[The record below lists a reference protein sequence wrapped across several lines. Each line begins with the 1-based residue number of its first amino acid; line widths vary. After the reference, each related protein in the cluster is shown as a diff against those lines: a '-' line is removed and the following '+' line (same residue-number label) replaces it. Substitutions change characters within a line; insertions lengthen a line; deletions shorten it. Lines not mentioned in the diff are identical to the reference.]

1 VENRTEAPTKKGPMA
16 DTLTDA
22 QQMIEARLREV
33 RDELAS
39 LESALRNLGR
49 RTGGRRASGTNRSTS
64 PRRRRRKTAT
74 RDERMQAL
82 AAQARKTPGA
92 SNPELARALGVTP
105 SYISQL
111 LTAGK
116 NTGGVARRNGKLV
129 VQSADAASPRK
140 QGGTRST
147 KWRGPGSS
155 RAKAAPAARRKKT
168 AGAKSS
174 RG

>member
-1 VENRTEAPTKKGPMA
+1 MA
-16 DTLTDA
+16 DTLTYA
-22 QQMIEARLREV
+22 RQMIEARLREV

-39 LESALRNLGR
+39 LESALRNLGG
-49 RTGGRRASGTNRSTS
+49 RTGGRRASGTKRSTS
-64 PRRRRRKTAT
+64 PRRRGRKTAT

-82 AAQARKTPGA
+82 ATQARKTPGA
-92 SNPELARALGVTP
+92 SNAELARALGVTP

-116 NTGGVARRNGKLV
+116 KTGRVARRNGKLV
-129 VQSADAASPRK
+129 VQGADAVSPRK
-140 QGGTRST
+140 QGGNRSS
-147 KWRGPGSS
+147 KRRGLGSP
-155 RAKAAPAARRKKT
+155 RAKAAPAARRKKS